1 MMAVILSSILA
12 FKTALGNGPL
22 TAAVAVTD
30 GPGLAFIAA
39 VAVTDELGAPAANSV
54 VVADPT
60 IFDGVAAAMPTAAD
74 ATEPFT
80 ATADAVGAAEL
91 IIVVAAA
98 DTLIAGAAT
107 AGILLQMTLTTLD
120 KTLLTS

>member
-1 MMAVILSSILA
+1 MAVILSSILA

-30 GPGLAFIAA
+30 GPFTAA
-39 VAVTDELGAPAANSV
+39 
-54 VVADPT
+54 
-60 IFDGVAAAMPTAAD
+60 AAD